1 MPKHR
6 QTQPKDWEIS
16 RHDQPKHTAQQP
28 TTHTITNPSAQHT
41 PTHSWLNNAVVSR
54 QLLS

>member
-6 QTQPKDWEIS
+6 QTQPKAEAIIATIS
-16 RHDQPKHTAQQP
+16 QKYAAQKP